1 MSIDINLTIEDMVK
15 EKKLSYMDAILE
27 YAQNID
33 GEIEEVA
40 KLLNKSI
47 KDKLELEAQKLHMMK
62 QTSKLPL

>member
-33 GEIEEVA
+33 GEIGEVA

>member
-1 MSIDINLTIEDMVK
+1 MTIDLNLTIEQIVK
-15 EKKLSYMDAILE
+15 DTELSYMDAILE